1 MLRSSSKLVLFFL
14 FIFLFRNVAN
24 CSPGLDSLS
33 DRGVAFYLQSDYKS
47 AIAVFDSCV
56 NLCIK
61 ENNKKVLAN
70 IYNNLGNCYSQKGD
84 EVASLNYYLKS
95 LKIAEENGDKKRMA
109 KTIQNIGTW
118 YSDHGDLT
126 KALVYHR
133 QALQLA
139 TEISDSVV
147 IADCLNNEG
156 IIFEQQKDYAN
167 ALDVYAKALRYYRV
181 LKDDSRLALGLNN
194 LGIVYK
200 YLKDYPKSIQY
211 YTESI
216 KYSEKSGDQFTM
228 AANLN
233 NLGNV
238 YVLTGNYNKAIDLY
252 KQSLDVAQKINAS
265 NIIYEVYEG
274 MSEVYKL
281 QKNYQKAYKY
291 RLIYEEEKSKY
302 LNEESTRQIN
312 ELQAKYESEKKEAEI
327 TTLKQQ
333 EQINSLTIFRQDLKI
348 KNRNGIII
356 AIFIFIAGLLLSMYL
371 FFSRQKLKNSI
382 AGEKAIREAE
392 ESERI
397 RIAKDIHDELGAE
410 LSKVHFLAESMA
422 RENISTVINV
432 NLKVISERAK
442 LMIDNMRDLIWAL
455 TPGNMTIDGL
465 LSRIREYSS
474 DFLEDFNIDFNI
486 DFPEEVPDKAIQK
499 EAYRNIFLM
508 VKEALNN
515 VVKHS
520 KATSV
525 NLIAALSDDSFS
537 ISISDNGKGFQSTQ
551 LSAGN
556 GLKNMKSRSIAMK
569 ASVDVVGDRKT
580 GTIFNFSVP
589 VEEIIAL

>member
-1 MLRSSSKLVLFFL
+1 MLRSSGKLVLIIL
-14 FIFLFRNVAN
+14 FILLTRNVAK
-24 CSPGLDSLS
+24 CSSALDSLS
-33 DRGVAFYLQSDYKS
+33 DRGVALYLQSDYKS
-47 AIAVFDSCV
+47 AIVVFDSCV

-61 ENNKKVLAN
+61 ESNKKVLAN
-70 IYNNLGNCYSQKGD
+70 VYNNLGNCYSQKGD
-84 EVASLNYYLKS
+84 EVTSLNYYQKS
-95 LKIAEENGDKKRMA
+95 LKIAEENGDKRRMA

-133 QALQLA
+133 KALQLA
-139 TEISDSVV
+139 TEVSDSIV

-156 IIFEQQKDYAN
+156 IIFEQQKDYAS
-167 ALDVYAKALRYYRV
+167 ALDVYAKALGYYRI
-181 LKDDSRLALGLNN
+181 LNDESRLALGLNN

-252 KQSLDVAQKINAS
+252 NQSLKVANKINAS

-274 MSEVYKL
+274 MSDVYKL
-281 QKNYQKAYKY
+281 EKNYQKAYEY
-291 RLIYEEEKSKY
+291 RLIHEEEKSKY

-327 TTLKQQ
+327 STLKQQ
-333 EQINSLTIFRQDLKI
+333 EEINTLTIFRQDLKI

-356 AIFIFIAGLLLSMYL
+356 AIIIFIAGMLFSIYL

-382 AGEKAIREAE
+382 ANEKAVREAE

-410 LSKVHFLAESMA
+410 LSKVHFLAESMT
-422 RENISTVINV
+422 RENSSSSINS
-432 NLKVISERAK
+432 NLKTISERSK

-455 TPGNMTIDGL
+455 TPGHMTIDGL

-474 DFLEDFNIDFNI
+474 DFLDDFNIELNI
-486 DFPEEVPDKAIQK
+486 DFPEEVPEKAILR

-508 VKEALNN
+508 VKEALHN

-520 KATSV
+520 MATSV
-525 NLIAALSDDSFS
+525 DLKAAIVNGDFS
-537 ISISDNGKGFQSTQ
+537 ISIADNGKGFQST
-551 LSAGN
+551 LLTAGN
-556 GLKNMKSRSIAMK
+556 GLKNIKHRGIAMK
-569 ASVDVVGDRKT
+569 ASVDVIGEQNA
-580 GTIFNFSVP
+580 GTIFKFSVP
-589 VEEIIAL
+589 VEGIIAL